1 MDRDISEVRLLMKNS
16 LLAHSSIVWIFTD
29 FLQIAVKRGHDEKSL
44 FLSIDIISELEEQ
57 IRHQRTFH
65 DLRSSFQSLQ

>member
-1 MDRDISEVRLLMKNS
+1 MDSGVSEVRLLMKNS
-16 LLAHSSIVWIFTD
+16 LLAHSRQKHCLNIYRFFTEKGYD
-29 FLQIAVKRGHDEKSL
+29 GKSL